1 MIPLPELLRQ
11 NLGWKILSLA
21 LAIAFWA
28 TIKTVSTE
36 RGDQVERLYIN
47 LPVRIVSSTT
57 DVRTFKVTPDQ
68 VAVTVKGRGDVMKAL
83 TDRELHI
90 FADITGADTSATRHF
105 TRRVQV
111 AIPVGVTIVRVDPT
125 EVVVDVPASPSESA
139 PTSNP

>member
-1 MIPLPELLRQ
+1 MIPLPEFVRN
-11 NLGWKILSLA
+11 NLGWKILSLS
-21 LAIAFWA
+21 LAIAFWL

-47 LPVRIVSSTT
+47 LPVHIVSSTT

-68 VAVTVKGRGDVMKAL
+68 VAVTVKGRGDIMKAL
-83 TDRELHI
+83 TDRELRI
-90 FADITGADTSATRHF
+90 YADITGADTSASRHF

-125 EVVVDVPASPSESA
+125 EVVVDIPSSPSESS
-139 PTSNP
+139 PPSSP